1 MSNEPEAVRMWR
13 EINANR
19 EMTAEHT
26 TRIHLIEA
34 KVDGLS
40 RELSS
45 NLCQVCNKLDE
56 LSSKTDTLSSS
67 VRIMQVHRERDEKQ
81 NAHVF
86 DRWLP
91 LALGVIAAAMGIAKF
106 FAA

>member
-19 EMTAEHT
+19 DATAEHT
-26 TRIHLIEA
+26 TRIRLIEA

-45 NLCQVCNKLDE
+45 NLCQVCNKLDD
-56 LSSKTDTLSSS
+56 LGTKTDTLARS
-67 VRIMQVHRERDEKQ
+67 VHTMQTIQAQEEKQ
-81 NAHVF
+81 AGKIF

-91 LALGVIAAAMGIAKF
+91 FCLGLVATGLAVAKYLS
-106 FAA
+106 A